1 MSLWDMLRGELV
13 DVIEWTDDSNDTL
26 VWRFPRYRNEIK
38 FGAML
43 TVRESQQAVF
53 VNEGQIAEVFEPGLY
68 KLETA
73 NLPILSTLQ
82 GWPHGFQSPFKAEV
96 YFCSMR
102 RFTDLKWGTRNPLML
117 RDKEFGAVRLRAFGT
132 YAIRISDPRALVREI
147 VGTDSHFTT
156 DEISNQLRNIIVS
169 RFANVVAQS
178 AIPVLDLAANY
189 DELGQFIRDRITPEI
204 NAYGL
209 DLVEYL
215 VENISLP
222 PEVEQ
227 ALDKRTSMGVI
238 GNLRDY
244 VTFSTA
250 DAMHAAA
257 SNPGA
262 AGQGMGLGVGMVMA
276 QQVGNAVGGVAAA
289 APAGGPPPLPATQ
302 FYVALG
308 GQQSG
313 PYTLE
318 QIRVLAGG
326 GQLQGETLVWTH
338 GMSDWQPAQRIA
350 ALAGL
355 VGDGPPPL
363 PQDE

>member
-1 MSLWDMLRGELV
+1 MSLWDRLRGELV
-13 DVIEWTDDSNDTL
+13 DVIEWTDNSNDTL

-53 VNEGQIAEVFEPGLY
+53 VNEGQIAEVFGPGMY

-82 GWPHGFQSPFKAEV
+82 GWPYGFESPFKAEV
-96 YFCSMR
+96 YFCSTR

-132 YAIRISDPRALVREI
+132 YAIRVSDPSTLVREI
-147 VGTDSHFTT
+147 VGTDAHFTT

-169 RFANVVAQS
+169 RFANVIGQS
-178 AIPVLDLAANY
+178 SIPVLDLAANY
-189 DELGQFIRDRITPEI
+189 DELGKFISERITPEI

-250 DAMHAAA
+250 DSMHAAA

-276 QQVGNAVGGVAAA
+276 QQVGNAVGGAVAT
-289 APAGGPPPLPATQ
+289 GGPPPLPATQ

-308 GQQSG
+308 GQQTG
-313 PYTLE
+313 PYALE
-318 QIRVLAGG
+318 QVRALADT
-326 GQLQGETLVWTH
+326 GQLAAATLVWTH
-338 GMSDWQPAQRIA
+338 GMSEWQPASQVA
-350 ALAGL
+350 ALTAL
-355 VGDGPPPL
+355 VGGGPPPL